1 MLLVKDEGVDHVA
14 LLPALGLQG
23 PVLLED
29 PSHIGEA
36 DAFRRWELAL
46 VVSHTR
52 RSPIAPG
59 PKKME
64 IWGEGVGDSG
74 LIDDGVGCGG
84 VKKVGG
90 K

>member
-36 DAFRRWELAL
+36 DALRRWELAL

-84 VKKVGG
+84 V
-90 K
+90 